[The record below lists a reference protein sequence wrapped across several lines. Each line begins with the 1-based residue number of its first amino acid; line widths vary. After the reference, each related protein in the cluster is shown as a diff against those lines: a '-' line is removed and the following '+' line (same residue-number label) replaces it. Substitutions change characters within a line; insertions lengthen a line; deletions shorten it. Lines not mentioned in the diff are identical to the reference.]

1 MAERRVLVAHPSRER
16 YGSDR
21 QCLESVRALVTDGW
35 GVTVALPPRDQHAG
49 GHGGDLGDDMADAGA
64 TVITLDAP
72 VLRKAFMT
80 PRGLVRLV
88 VRGGACLPRLVGA
101 VRSAGPD
108 VVYVSTLVTP
118 LWVLAAR
125 LAGARVVVH
134 VHEAEG
140 DAAAPVRAALVAP
153 LALARV
159 VVANSAASL
168 AVLVDS
174 APSRPRRVRRAL
186 AARTTVVHN
195 GVPAPAPTATSA
207 ARPRLDGPVA
217 LVLVGRLS
225 PRKGSDT
232 AVEALAQ
239 LTASGVD
246 ATLTLVGDAF
256 EHYAWFEE
264 SLRAHVHEAG
274 LEGRVT
280 FAGLA
285 ASPWPALAS
294 ADVALV
300 PSRVEPF
307 GNIAVEAMLAGRPVV
322 ASRTQ
327 GLAEVVRDGVD
338 GHLVDPG
345 DPGEL
350 AAAVRAIV
358 AGWPA
363 ALARADLAQRA
374 ARERFSTD
382 AYAAGLLSAMDVAAR
397 R

>member
-21 QCLESVRALVTDGW
+21 QCLESVRAFVGAGW
-35 GVTVALPPRDQHAG
+35 EVTVALPPRHPAQEPG
-49 GHGGDLGDDMADAGA
+49 TDLGDDMAGAGA
-64 TVITLDAP
+64 RVVALDVP

-88 VRGGACLPRLVGA
+88 VRGGASLPRLVQA
-101 VRSAGPD
+101 VRRCRPD
-108 VVYVSTLVTP
+108 VVYVSTLITP

-125 LAGARVVVH
+125 LAGTRVVVH

-174 APSRPRRVRRAL
+174 SPPRPRWVRRAL

-195 GVPAPAPTATSA
+195 GVPRPAPTSS
-207 ARPRLDGPVA
+207 ARPRLEGPVA

-232 AVEALAQ
+232 AVAALAD
-239 LTASGVD
+239 LVASGVD

-264 SLRAHVHEAG
+264 SLRAQVREAG

-285 ASPWPALAS
+285 ASPWPALAR

-307 GNIAVEAMLAGRPVV
+307 GNTAVEAMLAGRPVV

-338 GHLVDPG
+338 GHLVAPG
-345 DPGEL
+345 DAGAL
-350 AAAVRAIV
+350 AAAVREVV
-358 AGWPA
+358 ADWSA
-363 ALARADLAQRA
+363 ALARADVAQRA

-382 AYAAGLLSAMDVAAR
+382 AYAAALLAAVDGAAPG
-397 R
+397 